1 MSYNPQHIREN
12 FQAAEIELSKEE
24 FDTLSNAW

>member
-12 FQAAEIELSKEE
+12 FAAADIELTAAE
-24 FDTLSNAW
+24 FTTLSGLW